1 MADSLS
7 TRQADDPGAPAG
19 APAAKGAGAPT
30 GGGRRGRRPR
40 VGARTRRRVLPW
52 ALLAPGLA
60 VIGLLLL
67 FPIGRVVWLS
77 VQDYGLD
84 NVVSGR
90 SDFIGLDNYAR
101 LLGDRYLWTVALPN
115 TAVFAVVAV
124 AGTVAFGTLVALL
137 LNTLGRFARTA
148 VLACIMVAWA
158 MPAVSGT
165 YVWVWIFDVDDGLV
179 RRLLQTAGLLGPE
192 GYNWFADRTAFY
204 AIAALN
210 VIHHGFPFVAV
221 TVLAGLMTI
230 PRELH
235 ESALLD
241 GAGAWQRFRNV
252 TVPTIRPVF
261 AVVTI
266 LSTIWDFKVF
276 AQVYLM
282 PGGSGG
288 NRDVLNLGVWSYVRS
303 FANQSYGLGSAIAVL
318 LTLMLL
324 AITVVYLRTLFRDE
338 ELR

>member
-1 MADSLS
+1 MRA
-7 TRQADDPGAPAG
+7 PGPRRSG
-19 APAAKGAGAPT
+19 APAAAGRSGP
-30 GGGRRGRRPR
+30 RRPR
-40 VGARTRRRVLPW
+40 LSARTRRRWLPW
-52 ALLAPGLA
+52 TLLAPALA
-60 VIGLLLL
+60 VIAVLLLL
-67 FPIGRVVWLS
+67 PLGRVVWLS

-90 SDFIGLDNYAR
+90 SDYIGLDNYAR
-101 LLGDRYLWTVALPN
+101 LLTDRYLWTVALPN
-115 TAVFAVVAV
+115 TAVFALVAV
-124 AGTVAFGTLVALL
+124 VGTVAFGTLVALL
-137 LNTLGRFARTA
+137 LNTLSRIARTA
-148 VLACIMVAWA
+148 VLGCVLIAWA

-165 YVWVWIFDVDDGLV
+165 YVWIWIFDVDDGPV
-179 RRLLQTAGLLGPE
+179 RRLLQAAGIVGPE
-192 GYNWFADRTAFY
+192 GYNWFAERVTFY
-204 AIAALN
+204 AVAALN

-221 TVLAGLMTI
+221 TVLAGLLTI

-235 ESALLD
+235 EAALLD

-324 AITVVYLRTLFRDE
+324 AITVGYLRTIFRDE

>member
-1 MADSLS
+1 MS
-7 TRQADDPGAPAG
+7 
-19 APAAKGAGAPT
+19 
-30 GGGRRGRRPR
+30 
-40 VGARTRRRVLPW
+40 ARTRRRGLPW
-52 ALLAPGLA
+52 ALLAPALA
-60 VIGLLLL
+60 TIAALLLVPL
-67 FPIGRVVWLS
+67 GRVAWLS

-90 SDFIGLDNYAR
+90 SDYIGLENYAR

-115 TAVFAVVAV
+115 TAVFALAAV
-124 AGTVAFGTLVALL
+124 AGTVVFGTLVALL
-137 LNTLGRFARTA
+137 LNTLSRLSRTI
-148 VLACIMVAWA
+148 VLGCIMVAWA
-158 MPAVSGT
+158 MPAVTGT
-165 YVWVWIFDVDDGLV
+165 YVWIWIFDVDNGLV
-179 RRLLQTAGLLGPE
+179 RELLQAAGVVGPE
-192 GYNWFADRTAFY
+192 GFNWFAERVSFY

-221 TVLAGLMTI
+221 TVLAGLLTI

-235 ESALLD
+235 EAALLD
-241 GAGAWQRFRNV
+241 GAGAWQRFWNV

-261 AVVTI
+261 AVVTV

-303 FANQSYGLGSAIAVL
+303 FSNQSYGLGSAIAVL

-324 AITVVYLRTLFRDE
+324 AITAVYLRALFRDE

>member
-1 MADSLS
+1 M
-7 TRQADDPGAPAG
+7 
-19 APAAKGAGAPT
+19 
-30 GGGRRGRRPR
+30 
-40 VGARTRRRVLPW
+40 PW
-52 ALLAPGLA
+52 TLLAPALA
-60 VIGLLLL
+60 VIATLLLAPL
-67 FPIGRVVWLS
+67 ARVVWLS

-90 SDFIGLDNYAR
+90 SDYIGLDNYAD
-101 LLGDRYLWTVALPN
+101 LLTDRYLWTVALPN
-115 TAVFAVVAV
+115 TAVFALVAV

-137 LNTLGRFARTA
+137 LNTLARPARTA
-148 VLACIMVAWA
+148 VLGCILIAWA

-165 YVWVWIFDVDDGLV
+165 YVWIWIFDVDDGPV
-179 RRLLQTAGLLGPE
+179 RHVLQAVGAVGP
-192 GYNWFADRTAFY
+192 GGFNWFAERSAFY

-221 TVLAGLMTI
+221 TVLAGLLTV
-230 PRELH
+230 PRELN
-235 ESALLD
+235 EAALLD
-241 GAGAWQRFRNV
+241 GAGAWQRFRHV
-252 TVPTIRPVF
+252 TVPILRPVF
-261 AVVTI
+261 AVVTV

-303 FANQSYGLGSAIAVL
+303 FANQSYGLGSAVAVL

-324 AITVVYLRTLFRDE
+324 AITVGYVRTLFRDE